1 MARDNDIQIVAGLD
15 IPKSKSTIDKDIP
28 TLEKELQND
37 KSSRPKLIA
46 TLDINKSKKA
56 IQANLD
62 TLISKTDAPKI
73 KVGIDVGGADVKKIQ
88 KDISQQINKAIPTKI
103 GSNLVDSFMSEFS
116 IVGKKAK
123 EIKGDVA
130 GLLSEF
136 NDGFN
141 AKDSE
146 KYYNSLKKIFD
157 LIAQNTQTYS
167 KPTKEIKKEIDNYMA
182 NALEGSPAFIDA
194 KTKSE
199 LTTML
204 GKNGIQSVLSSIFGG
219 GKWTFKRNKSGF
231 VGVDTLINPD
241 IVRQC
246 NGVADALM
254 HIYDAKMMLKRGID
268 DSPTNL
274 FEANG
279 IKSQQGALD
288 YVEKRLYS
296 ILGLQ
301 HQIQTGMVELYSGD
315 DDFVELI
322 GMDDTLD
329 NKSLASRRFSKMFDN
344 NAERTL
350 EQAKSE
356 FRELY
361 NIVDGEN
368 GRVSAK
374 WIRDAADN
382 INGLSVEVKK
392 AEGEIETFKY
402 KLSDD
407 RTGFVYTGSSA
418 SDKGIIQQAKQ
429 IEKTYSEY
437 TQKFAQF
444 KSTNHELLSGLTQPL
459 IEFETKLNGL
469 KTGISTIEEVKSA
482 YKSLQTASSNITQNF
497 SRQLSPIDSAIRNI
511 SKGEETISGL
521 KAEFKGLTNVPKEVN
536 AELTKCASLLQNV
549 KQIESEQGRTDVWS
563 KAYREWIDLV
573 DQLQAKLKTLR
584 KEQVNSA
591 SSEIFKTSDLK
602 KADIPYMTK
611 VSNTIEH
618 QMAEIQKMSNAKGWQ
633 SFEVKGVEE
642 ANGKIKA
649 LTLTVRDAEGALK
662 QLSMQRAKL
671 DTGKKTYD
679 GLMQVGD
686 VKILE
691 TSVKA
696 QQKLNNEVAEYD
708 RKINNAIKSLNGFAN
723 NATFKNNSANSSVQ
737 MQKQA
742 IQSLIAEYEHL
753 KIQLQGN
760 ISPTG
765 LKEIETHLSVLKSQ
779 FDSIQAE
786 TNELKANLAS
796 VASLEKFGQGV
807 KLLEH
812 RIIALRNTNTKAEK
826 QFGGDFDNLRGEADK
841 LKATFG
847 KGLVDNTGLI
857 NANRQLKLL
866 EANIKSANK
875 SGHTLFKT
883 IGEQAKKFASWMS
896 LTTIIAGLA
905 RSIRN
910 MAREVIELDSAM
922 TSLKKVTD
930 ETDAVYEKFLKNAAK
945 RAKDLHAPMSDLV
958 TQTAEWAKLG
968 HSLSDSADLSK
979 ASMIYSNVGEIDN
992 EQAVTNI
999 VSAMKAFDI
1008 AVSDVMTIPDVYNK
1022 LGNEFAV
1029 SSKNL
1034 GVGMSQAATTMAMA
1048 GNDFNQVAALL
1059 TGAGEILGDNKL
1071 DEIGNGL
1078 KTVTLRIQNQAGA
1091 LQELGEE
1098 YEDLVSVSKTQQQIY
1113 DLTGGAVNI
1122 MSETDPNT
1130 FRSTYDILKDIA
1142 NVINTLNDTDAS
1154 ELIQLL
1160 FGKNRAN
1167 VGTAVLKAFQS
1178 GRIDE
1183 AYIAAKESAG
1193 SAQKEF
1199 DKWSESLQAHIND
1212 FQAAFESFSQ
1222 TVIDSDFLKGL
1233 IDSGTTFLEVLEF
1246 IVDKI
1251 GLLGT
1256 AMTTFGTIAAFK
1268 GKGFPAFISQINSAN
1283 ASVNGFIKTLSLGKN
1298 LKNIYKS
1305 FDIDLS
1311 GLNTNDINSLQSY
1324 IKLMNDG
1331 VKSSVAFDATMI
1343 DTSNIAVE
1351 QAKKFETLHTA
1362 FKNGQISAKDY
1373 SVATKSLSNAQKIT
1387 TATSKALSTALNLVS
1402 NIGITLAISG
1412 LIKGIEYL
1420 ATAEERATEKN
1431 EEFIERTRK
1440 SIEIYEEEE
1449 KFLSDIVDKYT
1460 ELYITTEDLT
1470 SVKDDLAKMQD
1481 ELVKKYGDEADALD
1495 LVNKK
1500 YSENIEAQRE
1510 LRKAEAEKWLADNK
1524 ADIRDAENILNGKTT
1539 NKVKLMGG
1547 FTNTE
1552 MKGMTPDEFGA
1563 FERLLKEYGGEIF
1576 GGNTN
1581 AAQTRTSFTG
1591 FSLSADTIDEQV
1603 KALTALAKAYSETGN
1618 YSTEFYN
1625 KIIKKRDELQ
1635 SKINSASDTV
1645 TKAKYNK
1652 SIIDVDATEEYNRVF
1667 DKLIEKQR
1675 EYNEVVTNNGTI
1687 AEKQN
1692 LQNEIV
1698 ELGNAAWT
1706 AANGSKVLQ
1715 DEISDVL
1722 RTTGTS
1728 IKASTDVLTN
1738 INDYMGEDFENSL
1751 SQIDKIKSAMQTL
1764 ASGELLE
1771 WSDASELMFDIDT
1784 ERVLGDFEE
1793 IDGKYRL
1800 IGNDI
1805 SSLIKLKDKLIQ
1817 KQIDEIEIQKQSQKE
1832 ALKLAEANLATAK
1845 FRLDTANS
1853 KSDGEYYYSQVEKYK
1868 NEIKEINSLTRD
1880 YNYLIGYL
1888 NSQLGD
1894 TVDHATAL
1902 KERMEKVQE
1911 SADKYA
1917 DAMTKQVDNIIDNL
1931 QDEQDILEEQK
1942 STLEEQLD
1950 VLEEQKSELED
1961 IIDKHKDIV
1970 DVIGEEVE
1978 REKKLLE
1985 EQRDAEEEA
1994 IQAKIDALKESK
2006 EKQEE
2011 ENDLVEKELELQK
2024 KLADLEKAKQTKV
2037 RTFSQAR
2044 GWHYD
2049 VDKEAVANAQTAVAD
2064 AQKTYDDAVAEK
2076 VFSDQIEA
2084 LEKQKE
2090 TIGETY
2096 EEQLKAYENYYEEW
2110 KAILDEE
2117 INAENERIAIEIMG
2131 SDWREKIKKRDSSI
2145 LNSFAS
2151 SFRSYNNQLKNL
2163 VSNEIANLKE
2173 SIIAKEDEIKAKQ
2186 KQIKV
2191 WQDYKDQVE
2200 KSIDDIKNKYDD
2212 YVNYLNGVTLNENS
2226 TYEDRQNALNN
2237 FIENYR
2243 ASIDEIK
2250 SIQNELEDVNA
2261 SITLDTDI
2269 SGASNRLA
2277 DFLEMYR
2284 DGMLSMADIMRF
2296 DPENAQN
2303 AMLMYAHIQTGSDIN
2318 EIIERLRGY
2327 STGGVNDNTGIVKL
2341 HGEKQRVETV
2351 FNAQQGRYLYDMVKT
2366 GNFSNLVAQKAI
2378 EGLKG
2383 AKMSNLTNNN
2393 SNDRIINIQNM
2404 TIKADNPTQ
2413 FHDQFMKEIGQYWRV
2428 QLAESKV
2435 K

>member
-73 KVGIDVGGADVKKIQ
+73 KVGIDVGGIQ
-88 KDISQQINKAIPTKI
+88 ETRSITTGLKDI
-103 GSNLVDSFMSEFS
+103 
-116 IVGKKAK
+116 
-123 EIKGDVA
+123 
-130 GLLSEF
+130 
-136 NDGFN
+136 
-141 AKDSE
+141 
-146 KYYNSLKKIFD
+146 
-157 LIAQNTQTYS
+157 QT
-167 KPTKEIKKEIDNYMA
+167 
-182 NALEGSPAFIDA
+182 
-194 KTKSE
+194 
-199 LTTML
+199 
-204 GKNGIQSVLSSIFGG
+204 
-219 GKWTFKRNKSGF
+219 
-231 VGVDTLINPD
+231 
-241 IVRQC
+241 
-246 NGVADALM
+246 
-254 HIYDAKMMLKRGID
+254 
-268 DSPTNL
+268 
-274 FEANG
+274 
-279 IKSQQGALD
+279 
-288 YVEKRLYS
+288 
-296 ILGLQ
+296 
-301 HQIQTGMVELYSGD
+301 
-315 DDFVELI
+315 
-322 GMDDTLD
+322 
-329 NKSLASRRFSKMFDN
+329 
-344 NAERTL
+344 
-350 EQAKSE
+350 
-356 FRELY
+356 
-361 NIVDGEN
+361 
-368 GRVSAK
+368 
-374 WIRDAADN
+374 
-382 INGLSVEVKK
+382 
-392 AEGEIETFKY
+392 
-402 KLSDD
+402 
-407 RTGFVYTGSSA
+407 
-418 SDKGIIQQAKQ
+418 QAKQ
-429 IEKTYSEY
+429 TASNLLKLEDRFKNPISPILNSEGLIDAEKTISKIQSRFQELGNVSVKGIYSDRKAVDNLDKMIVSIKNGQNEARTLTFELDKMGRAFYLTGGTSDNSGIAKNLKNIEKTYSEY

-459 IEFETKLNGL
+459 TEFETKLNGL

-521 KAEFKGLTNVPKEVN
+521 KAEFKGLTNAPKEVN
-536 AELTKCASLLQNV
+536 AELTKCARLLQNV

-584 KEQVNSA
+584 KEQINSA

-691 TSVKA
+691 TSVQA
-696 QQKLNNEVAEYD
+696 QQKLNDEVAEYD
-708 RKINNAIKSLNGFAN
+708 SKINNAIKSLNGFAN

-779 FDSIQAE
+779 FDTVRAE

-796 VASLEKFGQGV
+796 VASLEKFGQEV
-807 KLLEH
+807 ELLEH
-812 RIIALRNTNTKAEK
+812 RIIALRNANTKAEK
-826 QFGGDFDNLRGEADK
+826 QFGGDFDNLRGETDK
-841 LKATFG
+841 LKATFD
-847 KGLVDNTGLI
+847 KRLVDNAGLI
-857 NANRQLKLL
+857 DANRQLKLL

-883 IGEQAKKFASWMS
+883 LGEQAKKFASWMS

-922 TSLKKVTD
+922 ISLKKVTD
-930 ETDAVYEKFLKNAAK
+930 ETDAIYEKFLKNTAK

-968 HSLSDSADLSK
+968 HSLSESADLSK

-1008 AVSDVMTIPDVYNK
+1008 AVSDVMAIPDVYNK

-1034 GVGMSQAATTMAMA
+1034 GIGMSQAATTMAMA

-1130 FRSTYDILKDIA
+1130 FRSTYDILKDVA

-1183 AYIAAKESAG
+1183 AYTAAKESAG

-1222 TVIDSDFLKGL
+1222 TVIDSDFLKSL
-1233 IDSGTTFLEVLEF
+1233 IDSGTTLLGVVET
-1246 IVDKI
+1246 IIDKI

-1256 AMTTFGTIAAFK
+1256 AMTAFGTIAAFR

-1305 FDIDLS
+1305 FDINLN

-1324 IKLMNDG
+1324 INLMNDG
-1331 VKSSVAFDATMI
+1331 VKSSVAFEATMI

-1387 TATSKALSTALNLVS
+1387 TATSKALSTALNLVA
-1402 NIGITLAISG
+1402 NIGITIAISL
-1412 LIKGIEYL
+1412 LIKGIEHL
-1420 ATAEERATEKN
+1420 ATAEERAAEKRAEN
-1431 EEFIERTRK
+1431 IQK
-1440 SIEIYEEEE
+1440 IQDSIQKYQEEEQAI
-1449 KFLSDIVDKYT
+1449 SDLFDRYT
-1460 ELYITTEDLT
+1460 ELYNST
-1470 SVKDDLAKMQD
+1470 DDLNTVKQDLSQIQD
-1481 ELVKKYGDEADALD
+1481 ELIDKFGEEAEAID
-1495 LVNKK
+1495 LLNGK
-1500 YSENIEAQRE
+1500 YSENLKAQRE
-1510 LRKAEAEKWLADNK
+1510 LRKQAAEDFLFDNAAAIETAEKRASGQLSQTTGYFTPVFEKMSDSDLKKIEEALAGYGQFDRIYSNIFDNK
-1524 ADIRDAENILNGKTT
+1524 GTIT
-1539 NKVKLMGG
+1539 G
-1547 FTNTE
+1547 FTMGDWHTTE
-1552 MKGMTPDEFGA
+1552 EQIKGL
-1563 FERLLKEYGGEIF
+1563 ERVITAYKE
-1576 GGNTN
+1576 
-1581 AAQTRTSFTG
+1581 
-1591 FSLSADTIDEQV
+1591 
-1603 KALTALAKAYSETGN
+1603 TAN
-1618 YSTEFYN
+1618 YSQEVYEN
-1625 KIIKKRDELQ
+1625 LIALKNSLDAQILSDKEL
-1635 SKINSASDTV
+1635 IEN
-1645 TKAKYNK
+1645 AKHYQ
-1652 SIIDVDATEEYNRVF
+1652 SIIDATPTAEYDRAIDELKIKQKELASLKANDGSLFDIQTAEQELIDIQNTALKYAGVSSVLKQEVLDIVNSVDFTTINTSSAVEN
-1667 DKLIEKQR
+1667 LIKDI
-1675 EYNEVVTNNGTI
+1675 NEFV
-1687 AEKQN
+1687 
-1692 LQNEIV
+1692 
-1698 ELGNAAWT
+1698 
-1706 AANGSKVLQ
+1706 
-1715 DEISDVL
+1715 
-1722 RTTGTS
+1722 
-1728 IKASTDVLTN
+1728 
-1738 INDYMGEDFENSL
+1738 GEDFENSL

-1764 ASGELLE
+1764 TSGELLE

-1784 ERVLGDFEE
+1784 ERILGDFEE

-1805 SSLIKLKDKLIQ
+1805 GSLIKLKDQLIQ
-1817 KQIDEIEIQKQSQKE
+1817 KQIDEIELQKQSQEE
-1832 ALKLAEANLATAK
+1832 ALKEAQIKLATAK
-1845 FRLDTANS
+1845 SQLSRSNS
-1853 KSDGEYYYSQVEKYK
+1853 ASDAKYWNEQISDIESQMVQ
-1868 NEIKEINSLTRD
+1868 INSLTRD
-1880 YNYLIGYL
+1880 YDYLIGYL
-1888 NSQLGD
+1888 NSQLDD
-1894 TVDHATAL
+1894 TVDYVTVL

-1917 DAMTKQVDNIIDNL
+1917 DAMTKQVDDIIDNL
-1931 QDEQDILEEQK
+1931 QDEQDILEEQQ
-1942 STLEEQLD
+1942 SALEEQLD

-2117 INAENERIAIEIMG
+2117 INAENERIAVEIMG

-2145 LNSFAS
+2145 LDSFAS
-2151 SFRSYNNQLKNL
+2151 SFRSYNGQLKNL
-2163 VSNEIANLKE
+2163 VNTEIASLKQ
-2173 SIIAKEDEIKAKQ
+2173 SISAKEEEIKAKQ

-2191 WQDYKDQVE
+2191 WQDYKNQVE
-2200 KSIDDIKNKYDD
+2200 KSIESVKNQYDEYVKY
-2212 YVNYLNGVTLNENS
+2212 LEGITLSENS
-2226 TYEDRQNALNN
+2226 SYKDREQALNN
-2237 FIENYR
+2237 FIEYYGSCIGEIQSLQN
-2243 ASIDEIK
+2243 SLPDLSTTIDVCVNTDLAR
-2250 SIQNELEDVNA
+2250 NE
-2261 SITLDTDI
+2261 
-2269 SGASNRLA
+2269 LA
-2277 DFLEMYR
+2277 DFLELYR
-2284 DGMLSMADIMRF
+2284 DGVMGMVEMLEASGGYGAVNSTGDEKFAKAANAVRERGGDIDRTIAD
-2296 DPENAQN
+2296 
-2303 AMLMYAHIQTGSDIN
+2303 
-2318 EIIERLRGY
+2318 LRGY

-2383 AKMSNLTNNN
+2383 AKMSNLTTNN

-2428 QLAESKV
+2428 ELAESRIK
-2435 K
+2435 